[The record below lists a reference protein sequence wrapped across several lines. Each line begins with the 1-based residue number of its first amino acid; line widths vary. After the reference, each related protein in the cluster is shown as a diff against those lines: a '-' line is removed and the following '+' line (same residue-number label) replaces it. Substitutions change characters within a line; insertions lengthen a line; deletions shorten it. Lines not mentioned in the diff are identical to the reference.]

1 MNTSNTFRGE
11 FEVEFKGKSLKA
23 LFTMNAIR
31 LILRGESIKLEGF
44 EKWIADDPLTS
55 IPSIAYYSVLNW
67 HVQNGKKFGA
77 NKEQFIA
84 HILDNGDLE
93 AVTEVI
99 GATMN
104 DGDEEGKK

>member
-11 FEVEFKGKSLKA
+11 FEVEFKGKALKA

-31 LILRGESIKLEGF
+31 LILNGEGIKLQEF
-44 EKWIADDPLTS
+44 DKWVADDPLTS
-55 IPSIAYYSVLNW
+55 VPCIAYYSVVNW

-84 HILDNGDLE
+84 LILDGGDIE
-93 AVTEVI
+93 KITEVI
-99 GATMN
+99 GLALSP
-104 DGDEEGKK
+104 EEEPGK